1 MRAAVGATAWACVLL
16 EPDLR
21 SWLRVILVALALL
34 AGMLPMEA
42 RAFERDLP
50 ALAHYSS
57 EFTPVGFVLD
67 LTGEAPKLRFDG
79 SDEILVLRWAPAAG
93 GDRLL
98 LREDQFV
105 VLRISALGGI
115 TLFTPD
121 NMRGVPVAPDRRP
134 AQPLKT
140 NAPPLALVQDYT
152 SRIMAQVRAET
163 GRMVLF
169 EAEWDLAGRD
179 PVIRSLLF
187 DSIRNTGTAL
197 LNWIRSG
204 PGRDAA
210 GVALKRIR
218 FVAGPAVIPYRQGD
232 MLVVTFTPSMG
243 LGGRPSS
250 NVIQRQ
256 LAQFARR

>member
-1 MRAAVGATAWACVLL
+1 L

-21 SWLRVILVALALL
+21 SWLRVILVAIALL
-34 AGMLPMEA
+34 AGMGSMEA

-57 EFTPVGFVLD
+57 EFTPIGFVLD

-79 SDEILVLRWAPAAG
+79 SEEILVLRWAPAAG

-98 LREDQFV
+98 VREDQFV
-105 VLRISALGGI
+105 VLRVSALGGI
-115 TLFTPD
+115 TLFTPE
-121 NMRGVPVAPDRRP
+121 NMRGVPVAPDRR
-134 AQPLKT
+134 AVQPLRT
-140 NAPPLALVQDYT
+140 NAPPLAMVQDYA
-152 SRIMAQVRAET
+152 SRIMAQARAET

-169 EAEWDLAGRD
+169 EADWDVAARD
-179 PVIRSLLF
+179 PVVRALLF
-187 DSIRNTGTAL
+187 DSIRNAGTAL
-197 LNWIRSG
+197 INWIRSG

-210 GVALKRIR
+210 GVTLKRIR

-250 NVIQRQ
+250 SVIQRQ
-256 LAQFARR
+256 LAQFGRR

>member
-1 MRAAVGATAWACVLL
+1 L

-21 SWLRVILVALALL
+21 SWLRVILVAIALL
-34 AGMLPMEA
+34 AGMGSMES

-50 ALAHYSS
+50 SLAHYSS
-57 EFTPVGFVLD
+57 EFTPIGFVLD

-79 SDEILVLRWAPAAG
+79 SEEILVLRWAPAAG

-98 LREDQFV
+98 VREDQFV

-115 TLFTPD
+115 TLFTPE

-134 AQPLKT
+134 AQPLRT
-140 NAPPLALVQDYT
+140 NAPSLAIVQDYA
-152 SRIMAQVRAET
+152 SRIMAQARAET

-169 EAEWDLAGRD
+169 EADWDVAARD
-179 PVIRSLLF
+179 PVVRGLLF
-187 DSIRNTGTAL
+187 DSIRNAGTAL
-197 LNWIRSG
+197 INWIRSG

-210 GVALKRIR
+210 GVTLKRIR

-232 MLVVTFTPSMG
+232 MLVVTFTPSLG

-250 NVIQRQ
+250 GVIQRQ
-256 LAQFARR
+256 LAQFGRR